1 MLEYELAVDISTS
14 MDSALREVLRIA
26 TEGYQL
32 IVRRGWSQR
41 ERRVAHREDTSEC
54 GESKS

>member
-1 MLEYELAVDISTS
+1 VLEYELVVDISTS

-32 IVRRGWSQR
+32 IVRR
-41 ERRVAHREDTSEC
+41 V
-54 GESKS
+54 